1 MTMLARRRPRP
12 RTEPSAALCLALIL
26 CALLQTSCPARMFED
41 LSARDL
47 KKKMD
52 DGTRMV
58 IVDLR
63 TSREY
68 QDGHVPAATNVPSD
82 KLYLLRQTLPEDK
95 TTLIVFYCRG
105 YG

>member
-1 MTMLARRRPRP
+1 
-12 RTEPSAALCLALIL
+12 
-26 CALLQTSCPARMFED
+26 MFED
-41 LSARDL
+41 LSAHDL

-52 DGTRMV
+52 EGTRMV

-68 QDGHVPAATNVPSD
+68 RDGHVPTAVNVPTD
-82 KLYLLRQTLPEDK
+82 KFSLLRSTLPQDK
-95 TTLIVFYCRG
+95 TMLLVFYCRG